1 MSEKEITA
9 EEVITKNKVF
19 LEAQHHSGVK
29 NSASREEEIILK
41 TRERLAPAEKVYKNY
56 K

>member
-9 EEVITKNKVF
+9 EEVKNKVF

-29 NSASREEEIILK
+29 NSASREEEFFLE
-41 TRERLAPAEKVYKNY
+41 TRERLAPAEKVYKSY